1 MTSYKK
7 IEIRGKDL
15 ILSRYTGLDPADEF
29 SVTFKTLDESSN
41 YVIHRDILR
50 HQLSQKQGTVS
61 TKTRSE
67 VRGGGKKPWRQKGTG
82 RARAGTSRSPLWRGG
97 GVVFPASTKSA
108 KPKKLNKKMYKSA
121 MRSIF
126 SSLAKENR
134 VFLSDKINI
143 ENPKTKAF
151 VDFLNKNEL
160 KEGLFIVDEISNNLD
175 LASRNLPNVN
185 VTNLNTLNPINLLKF
200 NSIVISENCLNLI
213 EEKLS

>member
-1 MTSYKK
+1 MKLPFLKSSKTTEAEVSEN
-7 IEIRGKDL
+7 IFGVEVNKDL
-15 ILSRYTGLDPADEF
+15 IA
-29 SVTFKTLDESSN
+29 
-41 YVIHRDILR
+41 
-50 HQLSQKQGTVS
+50 QLIKIYIENSHPGTKAQKN
-61 TKTRSE
+61 RSA

-134 VFLSDKINI
+134 VFLSDQINI
-143 ENPKTKAF
+143 ENPKTKDF
-151 VDFLNKNEL
+151 VDFLKKNEL
-160 KEGLFIVDEISNNLD
+160 KEGLFIVDEISNNLS

-185 VTNLNTLNPINLLKF
+185 VSNLNTLNPINLLKF
-200 NSIVISENCLNLI
+200 NSVVIAENCLNLI

>member
-1 MTSYKK
+1 MKLPFLKSSKTKEAEVSDK
-7 IEIRGKDL
+7 IFGVEINNDL
-15 ILSRYTGLDPADEF
+15 IA
-29 SVTFKTLDESSN
+29 
-41 YVIHRDILR
+41 
-50 HQLSQKQGTVS
+50 QLIKIYIENSHPGTKAQKN
-61 TKTRSE
+61 RSA

-108 KPKKLNKKMYKSA
+108 QQKKLNKKMYKSA

-134 VFLSDKINI
+134 VFISEQINV
-143 ENPKTKAF
+143 ENPKTKEF

-185 VTNLNTLNPINLLKF
+185 VSNINTLNPVSLLKY
-200 NSIVISENCLNLI
+200 NSVVIAKNCLNLI

>member
-1 MTSYKK
+1 MKLPFLKSSK
-7 IEIRGKDL
+7 ITEAEVSEKIFGVEINKDL
-15 ILSRYTGLDPADEF
+15 IA
-29 SVTFKTLDESSN
+29 
-41 YVIHRDILR
+41 
-50 HQLSQKQGTVS
+50 QLIKIYIENSHPGTKAQKN
-61 TKTRSE
+61 RSA

-134 VFLSDKINI
+134 VFLSDQINI
-143 ENPKTKAF
+143 ENPKTKDF
-151 VDFLNKNEL
+151 VDFLKKNEL
-160 KEGLFIVDEISNNLD
+160 KEGLFIVDEISNNLS

-200 NSIVISENCLNLI
+200 NSVVIAENCLNLI

>member
-1 MTSYKK
+1 MKLPFLKSSKTSEAEVSEK
-7 IEIRGKDL
+7 IFGVEINKDL
-15 ILSRYTGLDPADEF
+15 IA
-29 SVTFKTLDESSN
+29 
-41 YVIHRDILR
+41 
-50 HQLSQKQGTVS
+50 QLIKIYIENSHPGTKAQKN
-61 TKTRSE
+61 RSA

-108 KPKKLNKKMYKSA
+108 NPKKLNKKMYKSA

-134 VFLSDKINI
+134 VFLSDQINI
-143 ENPKTKAF
+143 ENPKTKDF
-151 VDFLNKNEL
+151 VDFLKKNEL
-160 KEGLFIVDEISNNLD
+160 KEGLFIVDEISNNLN

-185 VTNLNTLNPINLLKF
+185 VTNLNSLNPINLLKF
-200 NSIVISENCLNLI
+200 NSVVISENCLNLI

>member
-1 MTSYKK
+1 MKLPFLKSSKTTEAEVSEK
-7 IEIRGKDL
+7 IFGVEINKDL
-15 ILSRYTGLDPADEF
+15 IA
-29 SVTFKTLDESSN
+29 
-41 YVIHRDILR
+41 
-50 HQLSQKQGTVS
+50 QLIKIYIENSHPGTKAQKN
-61 TKTRSE
+61 RSA

-134 VFLSDKINI
+134 VFLSDQINI
-143 ENPKTKAF
+143 ENPKTKDF
-151 VDFLNKNEL
+151 VEFLKKNEL
-160 KEGLFIVDEISNNLD
+160 KEGLFIVDEISNNLS

-185 VTNLNTLNPINLLKF
+185 VTNLNALNPINLLKS
-200 NSIVISENCLNLI
+200 NSVVIVENCLNLI

>member
-1 MTSYKK
+1 MKLPFLKSSKTTEAEVSEK
-7 IEIRGKDL
+7 IFGVEINKDL
-15 ILSRYTGLDPADEF
+15 IA
-29 SVTFKTLDESSN
+29 
-41 YVIHRDILR
+41 
-50 HQLSQKQGTVS
+50 QLIKIYIENSHPGTKAQKN
-61 TKTRSE
+61 RSA

-82 RARAGTSRSPLWRGG
+82 RARAGTSRSPIWRGG

-134 VFLSDKINI
+134 VFLSDQINI
-143 ENPKTKAF
+143 ENPKTKDFA
-151 VDFLNKNEL
+151 DFLKKNEL
-160 KEGLFIVDEISNNLD
+160 KEGLFIVDEISNNLS

-200 NSIVISENCLNLI
+200 NSVVIVENCLNLI

>member
-1 MTSYKK
+1 MKLPFLKSSKTTEAEVSEK
-7 IEIRGKDL
+7 IFGVEINKDL
-15 ILSRYTGLDPADEF
+15 IA
-29 SVTFKTLDESSN
+29 
-41 YVIHRDILR
+41 
-50 HQLSQKQGTVS
+50 QLIKVYIENSHPGTKAQKN
-61 TKTRSE
+61 RSA

-134 VFLSDKINI
+134 VFLSDQINI
-143 ENPKTKAF
+143 ENPKTKDF
-151 VDFLNKNEL
+151 VDFLKKNEL
-160 KEGLFIVDEISNNLD
+160 KEGLFIVDEISNNLS

-200 NSIVISENCLNLI
+200 NSVVIAENCLNLI

>member
-1 MTSYKK
+1 MKLPFLKSSKTTEAEVSEK
-7 IEIRGKDL
+7 IFGVEINKDL
-15 ILSRYTGLDPADEF
+15 IA
-29 SVTFKTLDESSN
+29 
-41 YVIHRDILR
+41 
-50 HQLSQKQGTVS
+50 QLIKIYIENSHPGTKAQKN
-61 TKTRSE
+61 RSA

-134 VFLSDKINI
+134 VFLSDQINI
-143 ENPKTKAF
+143 ENPKTKDF
-151 VDFLNKNEL
+151 VDFLKKNEL
-160 KEGLFIVDEISNNLD
+160 KEGLFIVDEISNNLI

-200 NSIVISENCLNLI
+200 NSVVIVENCLNLI

>member
-1 MTSYKK
+1 MKLPFLKSSKTTEAEVSEK
-7 IEIRGKDL
+7 IFGVEINKDL
-15 ILSRYTGLDPADEF
+15 IA
-29 SVTFKTLDESSN
+29 
-41 YVIHRDILR
+41 
-50 HQLSQKQGTVS
+50 QLIKIYIENSHPGTKAQKN
-61 TKTRSE
+61 RSA

-134 VFLSDKINI
+134 VFLSDQINI
-143 ENPKTKAF
+143 ENPKTKDF
-151 VDFLNKNEL
+151 VDFLKKNEL
-160 KEGLFIVDEISNNLD
+160 KEGLFIVDEISNNLN

-200 NSIVISENCLNLI
+200 NSVVIAENCLNLI

>member
-1 MTSYKK
+1 MKLPFLKSSKTTEAEVSEK
-7 IEIRGKDL
+7 IFGVEINKDL
-15 ILSRYTGLDPADEF
+15 IA
-29 SVTFKTLDESSN
+29 
-41 YVIHRDILR
+41 
-50 HQLSQKQGTVS
+50 QLIKIYIENSHPGTKAQKN
-61 TKTRSE
+61 RSA

-134 VFLSDKINI
+134 VFLSDQINI
-143 ENPKTKAF
+143 ENPKTKDF
-151 VDFLNKNEL
+151 VDFLKKNEL
-160 KEGLFIVDEISNNLD
+160 KEGLFIVDDISNNLS

-200 NSIVISENCLNLI
+200 NSVVIAENCLNLI

>member
-1 MTSYKK
+1 MKLPFLKSSKTTEAEVSEK
-7 IEIRGKDL
+7 IFGVEINHDL
-15 ILSRYTGLDPADEF
+15 IA
-29 SVTFKTLDESSN
+29 
-41 YVIHRDILR
+41 
-50 HQLSQKQGTVS
+50 QLIKIYIENSHPGTKAQKN
-61 TKTRSE
+61 RSA

-108 KPKKLNKKMYKSA
+108 RPKKLNKKMYKSA

-134 VFLSDKINI
+134 VFLSDQINI
-143 ENPKTKAF
+143 ENPKTKDF
-151 VDFLNKNEL
+151 VEFLKKNEL
-160 KEGLFIVDEISNNLD
+160 QEGLFIVDEISNNLN

-200 NSIVISENCLNLI
+200 NSVVIAENCLNLI

>member
-1 MTSYKK
+1 MLVRLKNSYVSSSKSSLEKLGPEPK
-7 IEIRGKDL
+7 IYIENSHPGTK
-15 ILSRYTGLDPADEF
+15 A
-29 SVTFKTLDESSN
+29 
-41 YVIHRDILR
+41 
-50 HQLSQKQGTVS
+50 QKN
-61 TKTRSE
+61 RSA

-134 VFLSDKINI
+134 VFLSDQINI
-143 ENPKTKAF
+143 ENPKTKDF
-151 VDFLNKNEL
+151 VDFLKKNEL
-160 KEGLFIVDEISNNLD
+160 KEGLFIVDEISNNLS

-200 NSIVISENCLNLI
+200 NSVVIAENCLNLI

>member
-1 MTSYKK
+1 MKLPFLKSSKTKEAEVSDK
-7 IEIRGKDL
+7 IFGVEINNDL
-15 ILSRYTGLDPADEF
+15 IA
-29 SVTFKTLDESSN
+29 
-41 YVIHRDILR
+41 
-50 HQLSQKQGTVS
+50 QLIKIYIENSHPGTKAQKN
-61 TKTRSE
+61 RSA

-108 KPKKLNKKMYKSA
+108 QPKKLNKKMYKSA

-134 VFLSDKINI
+134 VFISEQINV
-143 ENPKTKAF
+143 ENPKTKEF

-185 VTNLNTLNPINLLKF
+185 VSNINTLNPVILLKY
-200 NSIVISENCLNLI
+200 NSVVIAKNCLNLI

>member
-1 MTSYKK
+1 MKLPFLKSSKTTEAEVSEK
-7 IEIRGKDL
+7 IFGVEINKDL
-15 ILSRYTGLDPADEF
+15 IA
-29 SVTFKTLDESSN
+29 
-41 YVIHRDILR
+41 
-50 HQLSQKQGTVS
+50 QLIKIYIENSHPGTKAQKN
-61 TKTRSE
+61 RSA

-134 VFLSDKINI
+134 VFLSDQINI
-143 ENPKTKAF
+143 ENPKTKDF
-151 VDFLNKNEL
+151 VDFLQKNEL
-160 KEGLFIVDEISNNLD
+160 KEGLFIVDEISNNLS

-185 VTNLNTLNPINLLKF
+185 VTNLNTLNPISLLKF
-200 NSIVISENCLNLI
+200 NSVVIAENCLNLI

>member
-1 MTSYKK
+1 MKLPFLKSSKTTEAEVSEK
-7 IEIRGKDL
+7 IFGVEINKDL
-15 ILSRYTGLDPADEF
+15 IA
-29 SVTFKTLDESSN
+29 
-41 YVIHRDILR
+41 
-50 HQLSQKQGTVS
+50 QLIKIYIENSHPGTKAQKN
-61 TKTRSE
+61 RSA

-134 VFLSDKINI
+134 VFLSDQINI
-143 ENPKTKAF
+143 ENPKTKDFA
-151 VDFLNKNEL
+151 DFLKKNEL
-160 KEGLFIVDEISNNLD
+160 KEGLFIVDEISNNLS

-185 VTNLNTLNPINLLKF
+185 VTNLNALNPISLLKF
-200 NSIVISENCLNLI
+200 NSVVIVENCLNLI

>member
-1 MTSYKK
+1 MKLPFLKSSKTTEAEVSEK
-7 IEIRGKDL
+7 IFGVEINKDL
-15 ILSRYTGLDPADEF
+15 IA
-29 SVTFKTLDESSN
+29 
-41 YVIHRDILR
+41 
-50 HQLSQKQGTVS
+50 QLIKIYIENSHPGTKAQKN
-61 TKTRSE
+61 RSA

-134 VFLSDKINI
+134 VFLSDQINI
-143 ENPKTKAF
+143 ENPKTKDF
-151 VDFLNKNEL
+151 VDFLKKNEL
-160 KEGLFIVDEISNNLD
+160 KEGLFIVDEISNNLS

-200 NSIVISENCLNLI
+200 NSVVIAENCLDLI

>member
-1 MTSYKK
+1 MKLPFLKSSKTTEAEVPEK
-7 IEIRGKDL
+7 IFGVEINKDL
-15 ILSRYTGLDPADEF
+15 IA
-29 SVTFKTLDESSN
+29 
-41 YVIHRDILR
+41 
-50 HQLSQKQGTVS
+50 QLIKIYIENSHPGTKAQKN
-61 TKTRSE
+61 RSA

-134 VFLSDKINI
+134 VFLSDQINI
-143 ENPKTKAF
+143 ENPKTKDF
-151 VDFLNKNEL
+151 VDFLRKNEL
-160 KEGLFIVDEISNNLD
+160 KEGLFIVDEISNNLS

-200 NSIVISENCLNLI
+200 NSVVIAENCLNLI

>member
-1 MTSYKK
+1 MKLPFLKSSKTTEAEVSEK
-7 IEIRGKDL
+7 IFGVEINKDL
-15 ILSRYTGLDPADEF
+15 IA
-29 SVTFKTLDESSN
+29 
-41 YVIHRDILR
+41 
-50 HQLSQKQGTVS
+50 QLIKIYIENSHPGTKAQKN
-61 TKTRSE
+61 RSA

-134 VFLSDKINI
+134 VFLSDQINI
-143 ENPKTKAF
+143 ENPKTKDF
-151 VDFLNKNEL
+151 VDFLQKNEL
-160 KEGLFIVDEISNNLD
+160 KEGLFIVDEISNNLS

-200 NSIVISENCLNLI
+200 NSVVIAENCLNLI

>member
-1 MTSYKK
+1 MKLPFLKSSKTTDAEVSEK
-7 IEIRGKDL
+7 IFGVEINKDL
-15 ILSRYTGLDPADEF
+15 IA
-29 SVTFKTLDESSN
+29 
-41 YVIHRDILR
+41 
-50 HQLSQKQGTVS
+50 QLIKIYIENSHPGTKAQKN
-61 TKTRSE
+61 RSA

-134 VFLSDKINI
+134 VFLSDQINI
-143 ENPKTKAF
+143 ENPKTKDF
-151 VDFLNKNEL
+151 VDFLKKNEL
-160 KEGLFIVDEISNNLD
+160 KEGLFIVDEISNNLS

-200 NSIVISENCLNLI
+200 NSVVIAENCLNLI

>member
-1 MTSYKK
+1 MKLPFLKSSKTTEAEVSEK
-7 IEIRGKDL
+7 IFGVEINKDL
-15 ILSRYTGLDPADEF
+15 IA
-29 SVTFKTLDESSN
+29 
-41 YVIHRDILR
+41 
-50 HQLSQKQGTVS
+50 QLIKIYIENSHPGTKAQKN
-61 TKTRSE
+61 RSA

-134 VFLSDKINI
+134 VFLSDQINI
-143 ENPKTKAF
+143 ENPKTKDF
-151 VDFLNKNEL
+151 VDFLKKNEL
-160 KEGLFIVDEISNNLD
+160 KEGLFIVDEISNNLS

-200 NSIVISENCLNLI
+200 NSVVIAENCLNLI

>member
-1 MTSYKK
+1 MKLPFLKSSKTTEAEVSEK
-7 IEIRGKDL
+7 IFGVEINKDL
-15 ILSRYTGLDPADEF
+15 IA
-29 SVTFKTLDESSN
+29 
-41 YVIHRDILR
+41 
-50 HQLSQKQGTVS
+50 QLIKIYIENSHPGTKAQKN
-61 TKTRSE
+61 RSA

-82 RARAGTSRSPLWRGG
+82 RARAGTSRSPIWRGG
-97 GVVFPASTKSA
+97 GVVFPASTNSA

-134 VFLSDKINI
+134 VFLSDQINI
-143 ENPKTKAF
+143 ENPKTKDF
-151 VDFLNKNEL
+151 VDFLKKNEL
-160 KEGLFIVDEISNNLD
+160 KEGLFIVDEISNNLS

-200 NSIVISENCLNLI
+200 NSVVIAENCLNLI

>member
-1 MTSYKK
+1 MKLPFLKSSKTTEAEVSEK
-7 IEIRGKDL
+7 IFGVEINKDL
-15 ILSRYTGLDPADEF
+15 IA
-29 SVTFKTLDESSN
+29 
-41 YVIHRDILR
+41 
-50 HQLSQKQGTVS
+50 QLIKIYIENSHPGTKAQKN
-61 TKTRSE
+61 RSA

-97 GVVFPASTKSA
+97 GVVFPALTKSP

-134 VFLSDKINI
+134 VFLSDQINI
-143 ENPKTKAF
+143 ENPKTKDF
-151 VDFLNKNEL
+151 VDFLKKNEL
-160 KEGLFIVDEISNNLD
+160 KEGLFIVDEISNNLS

-200 NSIVISENCLNLI
+200 NSVVIAENCLNLI

>member
-1 MTSYKK
+1 MKLPFLKSSKTTEAEVSNK
-7 IEIRGKDL
+7 IFGVEVNKDL
-15 ILSRYTGLDPADEF
+15 IA
-29 SVTFKTLDESSN
+29 
-41 YVIHRDILR
+41 
-50 HQLSQKQGTVS
+50 QLIKIYIENSHPGTKAQKN
-61 TKTRSE
+61 RSA

-134 VFLSDKINI
+134 VFLSDQINI
-143 ENPKTKAF
+143 ENPKTKDF
-151 VDFLNKNEL
+151 VDFLKKNEL
-160 KEGLFIVDEISNNLD
+160 KEGLFIVDEISNNLS

-185 VTNLNTLNPINLLKF
+185 VTNLSTLNPINLLKF
-200 NSIVISENCLNLI
+200 NSVVIAENCLNLI

>member
-1 MTSYKK
+1 MKLPFLKSSKTTEAEVSEK
-7 IEIRGKDL
+7 IFGVEINKDL
-15 ILSRYTGLDPADEF
+15 IA
-29 SVTFKTLDESSN
+29 
-41 YVIHRDILR
+41 
-50 HQLSQKQGTVS
+50 QLIKIYIENSHPGTKAQKN
-61 TKTRSE
+61 RSA

-134 VFLSDKINI
+134 VFLSDQINI
-143 ENPKTKAF
+143 ENPKTKDF
-151 VDFLNKNEL
+151 VDFLKKNEL
-160 KEGLFIVDEISNNLD
+160 KEGLFIVDEISNNLS

-185 VTNLNTLNPINLLKF
+185 VTNLNTLNPVNLLKF
-200 NSIVISENCLNLI
+200 NSVVIAENCLNLI

>member
-1 MTSYKK
+1 MKLPFLKSSKTTELEVSEK
-7 IEIRGKDL
+7 IFGVEINKDL
-15 ILSRYTGLDPADEF
+15 IA
-29 SVTFKTLDESSN
+29 
-41 YVIHRDILR
+41 
-50 HQLSQKQGTVS
+50 QLIKIYIENSHPGTKAQKN
-61 TKTRSE
+61 RSA

-134 VFLSDKINI
+134 VFLSDQINI
-143 ENPKTKAF
+143 ENPKTK
-151 VDFLNKNEL
+151 DFLEFLKKNEL
-160 KEGLFIVDEISNNLD
+160 KEGLFIVDEISSNLN

-200 NSIVISENCLNLI
+200 NSVVIAENCLNLI

>member
-1 MTSYKK
+1 MKLPFLKSSK
-7 IEIRGKDL
+7 ITEAEVSEKIFGVEINKDL
-15 ILSRYTGLDPADEF
+15 IA
-29 SVTFKTLDESSN
+29 
-41 YVIHRDILR
+41 
-50 HQLSQKQGTVS
+50 QLIKIYIENGHPGTKAQKN
-61 TKTRSE
+61 RSA

-134 VFLSDKINI
+134 VFLSDQINI
-143 ENPKTKAF
+143 ENPKTKDF
-151 VDFLNKNEL
+151 VDFLKKNEL
-160 KEGLFIVDEISNNLD
+160 KEGLFIVDEISNNLS

-200 NSIVISENCLNLI
+200 NSVVIAENCLNLI

>member
-1 MTSYKK
+1 MKLPFLKSSKTTEAEVSEK
-7 IEIRGKDL
+7 IFGVEINKDL
-15 ILSRYTGLDPADEF
+15 IA
-29 SVTFKTLDESSN
+29 
-41 YVIHRDILR
+41 
-50 HQLSQKQGTVS
+50 QLIKIYIENSHPGTKAQKN
-61 TKTRSE
+61 RSA

-134 VFLSDKINI
+134 VFLSDQINI
-143 ENPKTKAF
+143 ENPKTKDF
-151 VDFLNKNEL
+151 VDFLKKNEL
-160 KEGLFIVDEISNNLD
+160 KEGLFIVDEISNNLS

-185 VTNLNTLNPINLLKF
+185 VTNLNSLNPISLLKF
-200 NSIVISENCLNLI
+200 NSVVIVENCLNLI

>member
-1 MTSYKK
+1 MKLPFLKSSKTTEAEVSEK
-7 IEIRGKDL
+7 IFGVEINKDL
-15 ILSRYTGLDPADEF
+15 IA
-29 SVTFKTLDESSN
+29 
-41 YVIHRDILR
+41 
-50 HQLSQKQGTVS
+50 QLIKIYIENSHPGTKAQKN
-61 TKTRSE
+61 RSA

-143 ENPKTKAF
+143 ENPKTKDF
-151 VDFLNKNEL
+151 VEFLKKNEL
-160 KEGLFIVDEISNNLD
+160 KEGLFIVDEISNNLS

-185 VTNLNTLNPINLLKF
+185 VTNLNTLNPISLLKF
-200 NSIVISENCLNLI
+200 NSVVIAENCLNLI

>member
-1 MTSYKK
+1 MKLPFLKSSKTTEAEVSEK
-7 IEIRGKDL
+7 IFGVEINKDL
-15 ILSRYTGLDPADEF
+15 IA
-29 SVTFKTLDESSN
+29 
-41 YVIHRDILR
+41 
-50 HQLSQKQGTVS
+50 QLIKIYIENSHPGTKAQKN
-61 TKTRSE
+61 RSA

-126 SSLAKENR
+126 SSLVKENR
-134 VFLSDKINI
+134 VFLSDQINI
-143 ENPKTKAF
+143 ENPKTKDF
-151 VDFLNKNEL
+151 VDFLKKNEL
-160 KEGLFIVDEISNNLD
+160 KEGLFIVDEISNNLS

-200 NSIVISENCLNLI
+200 NSVVIAENCLNLI